1 MNMLVL
7 LRHGQSEWNR
17 QDRFTGWIDAPLSE
31 HGERQA
37 YESGA
42 ALLRAGLSF
51 DVGYTSILT
60 RAMTSLW
67 RIQLAMQLP
76 YLPVGRTWRL
86 NDRHYGALTG
96 CSKAEVKEQY
106 GADQFH
112 RWRRGFVEAP
122 PPLGDEPQRRLL
134 DALRAVG
141 LPPGDV
147 LPSAESLRDTW
158 QRVLPFWT
166 DALVPSLRA
175 NRRVIVVAHGNS
187 LRALVK
193 HIEGI
198 GDDEIETLE
207 MQHGQPLMYRF
218 DSQLNV
224 VEKTALAV

>member
-1 MNMLVL
+1 MTTLVL

-17 QDRFTGWIDAPLSE
+17 QDRFTGWIDVPLTA

-37 YESGA
+37 SEAGA

-60 RAMTSLW
+60 RAVTSLW
-67 RIQLAMQLP
+67 RIQRAMQLP

-96 CSKAEVKEQY
+96 RSKADVKEEY
-106 GADQFH
+106 GADQFR

-122 PPLGDEPQRRLL
+122 PPLGDEQQRALL
-134 DALRAVG
+134 DALQTVG
-141 LPPGDV
+141 LPPADT
-147 LPSAESLRDTW
+147 PPFTESLRDTW

-166 DALVPSLRA
+166 DELLPSLRA

-193 HIEGI
+193 HIERI

-207 MQHGQPLMYRF
+207 MLHGQPIMYRF
-218 DSQLNV
+218 DSQMNV
-224 VEKTALAV
+224 VEKTLLAA